1 MEAEPGE
8 EGKEEA
14 EKEGAENERGAA
26 AEAEESGRVKEQRTP
41 GHRRQ
46 AVDSTAAAT
55 DGYRRRTPNVSN

>member
-46 AVDSTAAAT
+46 
-55 DGYRRRTPNVSN
+55 GRRFHCGRHGRL